1 MTLSRGR
8 ALTGANVR
16 KTDACPN
23 SGRPLGYIRLT
34 RLKISSYSRR
44 NVVVKMQRISTGELR
59 ARLALVSVK
68 WDP

>member
-1 MTLSRGR
+1 MALSRGR
-8 ALTGANVR
+8 ALTEANVR

-23 SGRPLGYIRLT
+23 FRRPLGYIRLT

-68 WDP
+68 WDS